1 MMKMI
6 FNKSE
11 NRNGFVGIKYGQE
24 NLTIFLPY
32 GFEIEN
38 INAEVEEIDSELKNK
53 LSKLLNS
60 ISIVNSI
67 ERENEVFGSSTG
79 DDIETPFNSFIWIIN
94 DYLNNGFYTEI
105 EKIYKQN
112 SNGKIN
118 WKKTLKSEHYFEEDN
133 IVFTQPY
140 YENIMESNTVITEL
154 NKYCLEVSIKYVGFL
169 FGNIE
174 YEKSKLYK
182 KTIEGH
188 IDYYIKLLNNVLSK
202 TFNDR
207 KKLLINHIKRILKF
221 TYDGLNKNSMDFGTY
236 KYYYVWEYM
245 IDVVFGSKDINK
257 RDFFPDAS
265 WTIDEV
271 KEKDK
276 SQLRPDTI
284 LKIDDELFILDAKYY
299 KFGVA
304 NSRSN
309 LPNVSSIQKQI
320 TYGDHVINNLDFS
333 SNNVY
338 NAFILPF
345 KSKSEEF
352 IKYRGYAESNW
363 NIPEGDK
370 PFEKISLILLDFEY
384 LFNKFYDGSKPDIDL
399 LIREIKKNK

>member
-1 MMKMI
+1 MKII

-11 NRNGFVGIKYGQE
+11 NRNGFVGIKYGKD
-24 NLTIFLPY
+24 NLTIYLPY

-38 INAEVEEIDSELKNK
+38 INDEVDEIDSELKNK

-79 DDIETPFNSFIWIIN
+79 DEIETPFNSFIWIIN

-118 WKKTLKSEHYFEEDN
+118 WKKTLNSEHYFEDDN

-140 YENIMESNTVITEL
+140 YENIIESNTVITEL

-182 KTIEGH
+182 KTVEAH
-188 IDYYIKLLNNVLSK
+188 IDYYIKILNKVLSK

-207 KKLLINHIKRILKF
+207 KKILINHIKRILKF

-245 IDVVFGSKDINK
+245 IDVVFGSKNVNK
-257 RDFFPDAS
+257 KEFFPDAS
-265 WTIDEV
+265 WTVDGI

-284 LKIDDELFILDAKYY
+284 LKNNDELFILDAKYY
-299 KFGVA
+299 KFGVT
-304 NSRSN
+304 NSRN
-309 LPNVSSIQKQI
+309 DLPNVSSIQKQI
-320 TYGDHVINNLDFS
+320 TYGDHVINNLDFIPQ
-333 SNNVY
+333 NVY
-338 NAFILPF
+338 NAFILPY
-345 KSKSEEF
+345 KSKDEKN
-352 IKYRGYAESNW
+352 IIYRGYAESNW
-363 NIPEGDK
+363 NVPEGDK
-370 PFEKISLILLDFEY
+370 PYEKISLILLDFEY
-384 LFNKFYDGSKPDIDL
+384 LFNKFYDGSKPDLDL
-399 LIREIKKNK
+399 LMKEIRKSQ

>member
-1 MMKMI
+1 MMKII

-11 NRNGFVGIKYGQE
+11 NRNGFVGIKYGKD
-24 NLTIFLPY
+24 NLTIYLPY

-38 INAEVEEIDSELKNK
+38 INDEVDEIDSELKNK

-79 DDIETPFNSFIWIIN
+79 DEIETPFNSFIWIIN

-118 WKKTLKSEHYFEEDN
+118 WKKTLNSEHYFEDDN

-182 KTIEGH
+182 KTVEAH
-188 IDYYIKLLNNVLSK
+188 IDYYIKILNKVLSK

-207 KKLLINHIKRILKF
+207 KKILINHIKRILRF

-245 IDVVFGSKDINK
+245 VDVVFGSKDVNK
-257 RDFFPDAS
+257 KEFFPDAS
-265 WTIDEV
+265 WTVDGI

-276 SQLRPDTI
+276 FLS
-284 LKIDDELFILDAKYY
+284 
-299 KFGVA
+299 
-304 NSRSN
+304 
-309 LPNVSSIQKQI
+309 
-320 TYGDHVINNLDFS
+320 
-333 SNNVY
+333 
-338 NAFILPF
+338 
-345 KSKSEEF
+345 
-352 IKYRGYAESNW
+352 
-363 NIPEGDK
+363 
-370 PFEKISLILLDFEY
+370 
-384 LFNKFYDGSKPDIDL
+384 
-399 LIREIKKNK
+399 

>member
-1 MMKMI
+1 MMQII
-6 FNKSE
+6 FSKSE
-11 NRNGFVGIKYGQE
+11 NKNGFVGIKYGKN

-32 GFEIEN
+32 GYEIEN
-38 INAEVEEIDSELKNK
+38 INEEVEKIDSELKNK

-60 ISIVNSI
+60 ISIVKSI
-67 ERENEVFGSSTG
+67 ERENAIFGSSTG
-79 DDIETPFNSFIWIIN
+79 DEIETPFNSFIWIIN

-118 WKKTLKSEHYFEEDN
+118 WKKTLNSQHYFEDDN
-133 IVFTQPY
+133 IIFIKPY
-140 YENIMESNTVITEL
+140 YENIMETNTVITEL
-154 NKYCLEVSIKYVGFL
+154 NKYCLEIAIKYVGFL

-182 KTIEGH
+182 KTVEEH
-188 IDYYIKLLNNVLSK
+188 VDYYLKLLNKVLSK

-207 KKLLINHIKRILKF
+207 KKLLINHMKRILKF
-221 TYDGLNKNSMDFGTY
+221 TYEGLNKSLMDFGTY

-245 IDVVFGSKDINK
+245 IDAVFGSKDIDK
-257 RDFFPDAS
+257 KDYFPDAS
-265 WTIDEV
+265 WTIDGV

-284 LKIDDELFILDAKYY
+284 LKRNDELFILDAKYY
-299 KFGVA
+299 KFGVTE
-304 NSRSN
+304 SRSD

-320 TYGDHVINNLDFS
+320 TYGDHVLKNLNFAEE
-333 SNNVY
+333 NIY
-338 NAFILPF
+338 NAFILPY
-345 KSKSEEF
+345 KSKNDEY

-363 NIPEGDK
+363 NVPKGDR
-370 PFEKISLILLDFEY
+370 PYEKISLILLDFEY
-384 LFNKFYDGSKPDIDL
+384 LINKFFDGGKPDINY
-399 LIREIKKNK
+399 LINEIKRVK